1 MIENNILQ
9 LWNVEILQAIMIPKS
24 FKSWKP
30 LKRVKQN
37 KNKNKTKSMKF
48 NENYLS
54 FF

>member
-9 LWNVEILQAIMIPKS
+9 LWNMEILQAIMIW
-24 FKSWKP
+24 KSWKP

-37 KNKNKTKSMKF
+37 KNKNKTKLMKF